1 MFLHSVAPKELVRAD
16 FEVLTSYER
25 LDTTPSI
32 EQILLIQSLEGR
44 AHNGAGV
51 FNKRTYVN
59 TTIDDVVKA
68 LGRDAA
74 GIKAQ
79 RQSLIDDIVDFA
91 RDTLNGG
98 KREKL
103 ITSAG
108 EAFMGI
114 QPFLNRRV
122 NARDVLR
129 GLYLGGLRDNPEI
142 RFEAERIY
150 QVRIGG
156 GRCYVINVRRML
168 EMNLDGERLAHDE
181 HGERIEEYRKAGL
194 IEDAEGPVNP
204 DTQRYFYIRH
214 RLGPGQSDDAAF
226 VMAGI
231 LYNPD
236 VALGVFLAD
245 AIDTLEKYAP
255 EYRDQDQHLAFEIGR
270 GFRELRLKLEDVYEL
285 AALAAIPEAE
295 EHLVPDSSLRY
306 LLSIDQ
312 RSGQCAFKTH
322 LDFIEGKPVVP
333 LPVSFKRILSTQFYQ
348 YINRRLTNV
357 GKLQKLAVPGLR
369 VHELER
375 PVDDV
380 LKKEFAVLGKD
391 ATLGDV
397 VRTFRQTKCE
407 IIVVTDKNRKVVG
420 TVLPADLLH
429 HLNDGGG
436 PSDVRD

>member
-74 GIKAQ
+74 GIQLQ

-114 QPFLNRRV
+114 RLFLNRRV

-181 HGERIEEYRKAGL
+181 PGERME
-194 IEDAEGPVNP
+194 
-204 DTQRYFYIRH
+204 
-214 RLGPGQSDDAAF
+214 
-226 VMAGI
+226 
-231 LYNPD
+231 
-236 VALGVFLAD
+236 
-245 AIDTLEKYAP
+245 
-255 EYRDQDQHLAFEIGR
+255 
-270 GFRELRLKLEDVYEL
+270 
-285 AALAAIPEAE
+285 
-295 EHLVPDSSLRY
+295 
-306 LLSIDQ
+306 
-312 RSGQCAFKTH
+312 
-322 LDFIEGKPVVP
+322 
-333 LPVSFKRILSTQFYQ
+333 
-348 YINRRLTNV
+348 
-357 GKLQKLAVPGLR
+357 
-369 VHELER
+369 
-375 PVDDV
+375 
-380 LKKEFAVLGKD
+380 
-391 ATLGDV
+391 
-397 VRTFRQTKCE
+397 
-407 IIVVTDKNRKVVG
+407 
-420 TVLPADLLH
+420 
-429 HLNDGGG
+429 
-436 PSDVRD
+436 